1 MATAKKLPSGS
12 WRIQIYLGKDD
23 DGKPIRKS
31 FTARTKR
38 EAEYAAAMYAAGRR
52 MQTSPENMTVGEAID
67 QYISSQTNIL
77 SPSTVVGYKS
87 IRRSALQELMPV
99 KLSRL
104 RQADV
109 TRAVNVRAL
118 THSPKS
124 VRNAYGLLT
133 AALAV
138 YAPDLRLNTPLPKP
152 VRKEISIPDQE
163 QVAALMDY
171 VRGTPLEIPVV
182 LAACLGLRRSEICGL
197 MGTDVDTAEKT
208 ITIRRALVIN
218 DKGQLVFKSPKSY
231 AGTRTL
237 TDVAPSI
244 LLLLKPYEGKEER
257 IVTITPKSVTKRFG
271 AAAREL
277 GIPVTFHGLRHY
289 NASVMLAL
297 GVPDKYAME
306 RLGQS
311 TPGVLKRV
319 YQHIMADKRTEIAG
333 QMKAAA
339 EAILG
344 GNAHKSAHI
353 K

>member
-12 WRIQIYLGKDD
+12 WRIQIYLGKGD

-87 IRRSALQELMPV
+87 IRRSALQELMPI

-138 YAPDLRLNTPLPKP
+138 YAPELRLNTPLPKP

-163 QVAALMDY
+163 QVAALMAH

-197 MGTDVDTAEKT
+197 MGTDIDFKNRTLTV
-208 ITIRRALVIN
+208 RRALVQSEKDN
-218 DKGQLVFKSPKSY
+218 LVMKAPKSY

-257 IVTITPKSVTKRFG
+257 IVKHTPQAVSIAFRR
-271 AAAREL
+271 AAEAL
-277 GIPVTFHGLRHY
+277 SIPATLHGLRHY

-311 TPGVLKRV
+311 TPGVLKQV
-319 YQHIMADKRTEIAG
+319 YQHIMADKRTAVSA

-339 EAILG
+339 EAIIAG
-344 GNAHKSAHI
+344 TSHESAHT